1 MSVHRPPNWHLF
13 FLKLTS
19 DGSINCQSK
28 RYFVKIAFVL
38 SHSLLNFCWDAELSW
53 PSAKIKNKRI
63 NVLLLLPP
71 VLAFQ
76 NLACDM
82 MYLKERGGRRTI
94 KKICNSTCA
103 THQGTAKTL
112 HAMQKHFTQ
121 HNIGQTYGIKNVNP
135 PSSNKDHTSTVPD
148 SSGSSHRT
156 LFKLRQTMQPNLI
169 LKATCNVWT

>member
-1 MSVHRPPNWHLF
+1 MAV
-13 FLKLTS
+13 
-19 DGSINCQSK
+19 G
-28 RYFVKIAFVL
+28 
-38 SHSLLNFCWDAELSW
+38 
-53 PSAKIKNKRI
+53 KNKKQTYQCSFVATTRI
-63 NVLLLLPP
+63 GFPKFGLRHDVS
-71 VLAFQ
+71 
-76 NLACDM
+76 
-82 MYLKERGGRRTI
+82 EREREGGVWRTI
-94 KKICNSTCA
+94 KKIWHSTCA